1 MVVVQNASTF
11 PSCSYSQ
18 IDGKLFNLPYQYVSC
33 DVAIVLISILTIT
46 GDSRTSN
53 LVPLIEVTKLAFASD
68 ASHLSDVYHT
78 LEAKGALQVQ
88 LAFDDENSTYLQS
101 LISNLHK
108 NHHHGLPITHSA
120 ERGWFWD
127 VRPSPAI
134 FQSHGHQARSETMSR
149 FEWHTDCSYEEQP
162 PRFFALQVLQP
173 DRCGGGT
180 LSVLNVDRL
189 LTLLSPFA
197 QKWLSS
203 HNYKITVPP
212 EFIKT
217 AGKQHIVANLL
228 AVNPEGKPGSQLRF
242 REDITV
248 PLTPNATK
256 ALDEL
261 KEILYG
267 GGARDETLHL
277 TPQCLPQ
284 GSIVLMDNRRWLH
297 SRNEVKDPNRH
308 LRRVR
313 WDATPFGSS

>member
-1 MVVVQNASTF
+1 MNRLFRAVPTVKVTTVRYSTH
-11 PSCSYSQ
+11 P
-18 IDGKLFNLPYQYVSC
+18 IRDL
-33 DVAIVLISILTIT
+33 
-46 GDSRTSN
+46 RTSS
-53 LVPLIEVTKLAFASD
+53 LVPLINVSKPALSSD
-68 ASHLSDVYHT
+68 ASHLRAIHEN
-78 LEAKGALQVQ
+78 LEAKGVVQVQ
-88 LAFDDENSTYLQS
+88 LGFSDENSTYLQS

-108 NHHHGLPITHSA
+108 NHNHGLPIAHSA

-127 VRPSPAI
+127 VRPSPES
-134 FQSHGHQARSETMSR
+134 FQSHGHQARSETMSQ

-203 HNYKITVPP
+203 CNYKITVPP
-212 EFIKT
+212 EFTKT
-217 AGKQHIVANLL
+217 AGKHHIVGNLL
-228 AVNPEGKPGSQLRF
+228 AVNPDGNSGSQLRF

-261 KEILYG
+261 KEILCR
-267 GGARDETLHL
+267 GAREETLHL
-277 TPQCLPQ
+277 TPQSLPQ
-284 GSIVLMDNRRWLH
+284 GSIIMMDNRRWLH

-313 WDATPFGSS
+313 WDAAPFGSRG

>member
-1 MVVVQNASTF
+1 MHRLFRAVPTARVTAA
-11 PSCSYSQ
+11 SYSTHP
-18 IDGKLFNLPYQYVSC
+18 IRDL
-33 DVAIVLISILTIT
+33 
-46 GDSRTSN
+46 RTSS
-53 LVPLIEVTKLAFASD
+53 LVPLIEVAKPALASD
-68 ASHLSDVYHT
+68 ASHLTDVYET
-78 LEAKGALQVQ
+78 LESKGVLQVQ
-88 LAFDDENSTYLQS
+88 LGFEDKNSTYLQS

-108 NHHHGLPITHSA
+108 NHNHGLPITHSA

-127 VRPSPAI
+127 VRPSPAS
-134 FQSHGHQARSETMSR
+134 FQSHGHQARSETMFR

-180 LSVLNVDRL
+180 LSALNVDRL

-197 QKWLSS
+197 RRWLSS
-203 HNYKITVPP
+203 YNYKITVPP

-217 AGKQHIVANLL
+217 AGKRHIVGNLL
-228 AVNPEGKPGSQLRF
+228 AVNPGGNPGSQLRF

-248 PLTPNATK
+248 PLTPNAGK

-267 GGARDETLHL
+267 GAREETLHL
-277 TPQCLPQ
+277 TPQSLPQ
-284 GSIVLMDNRRWLH
+284 GSIIMMDNRRWLH
-297 SRNEVKDPNRH
+297 SRNEVKDPKRH

-313 WDATPFGSS
+313 WDATPFGPNP